1 MQTEL
6 PLPGLSHGSALSVQ
20 EAGGVHPADTAPI
33 PTRQEL
39 MHRCWQQN
47 PRLRPTFTHILD
59 SIQEELRPSFRLLSF
74 YHSPECRGARASL
87 LPTDTEPDVPPAP
100 KEASSDFSPQNGGPG
115 H

>member
-1 MQTEL
+1 MQGVWT
-6 PLPGLSHGSALSVQ
+6 PLTLSFY
-20 EAGGVHPADTAPI
+20 

-39 MHRCWQQN
+39 MSRCWQQN

-74 YHSPECRGARASL
+74 YYSPECQGTQASL
-87 LPTDTEPDVPPAP
+87 LPTDAEPNSPPTP
-100 KEASSDFSPQNGGPG
+100 KGASSDCSPQNGGPG

>member
-1 MQTEL
+1 MQK
-6 PLPGLSHGSALSVQ
+6 
-20 EAGGVHPADTAPI
+20 AGGVHPADTAPI

>member
-1 MQTEL
+1 MCTPLTL
-6 PLPGLSHGSALSVQ
+6 PSTS
-20 EAGGVHPADTAPI
+20 
-33 PTRQEL
+33 TRQEL

-74 YHSPECRGARASL
+74 YYSPECRGARASL
-87 LPTDTEPDVPPAP
+87 LPTDAEPDSPPTP
-100 KEASSDFSPQNGGPG
+100 KGASSNFSPQNGGPG